1 MDERA
6 SAQIKGRHVSQPL
19 VDEYSTLDDLDEPVS
34 ASAWRPVV
42 SPAQA
47 VGGKVDNRID
57 NYSRNT
63 ANYSK
68 KTSKWTPTR
77 IAALC
82 LAALVLGVLGFAGFQ
97 MYKASYKEAVNAELR
112 PDNVEDAEAARE
124 VLTPTTAR
132 DPFYMMIIGTDTRH
146 DDEGERSDTNIVA
159 RVDPQSGVISMIS
172 IPRDTAIMLEG
183 YGMQKFNAA
192 FTFGGIP
199 GAIQAA
205 ESLLG
210 VKISH
215 YALIDF
221 DGMISLVDAIGG
233 VDVDVPVYIDD
244 PDAGPVTVDAGL
256 QHLDGEH
263 ALVFARSRAY
273 ATGDFQRTTNQR
285 TLINAMLNQCMTL
298 NDTDL
303 PRVIESAAECMTTDM
318 TVSMLHDYA
327 LYFMNFEEI
336 TVYSAMV
343 PSSTAMS
350 EGASYVVCD
359 TATLLQVMQAINAGE
374 DPSAY
379 VADFTVTNSEEA
391 QAAGLPDAIGIDSR
405 LLEGGYVEEDI
416 GYYGDGYSYGYY

>member
-1 MDERA
+1 MPERE
-6 SAQIKGRHVSQPL
+6 SAHIQGRHVSQPL
-19 VDEYSTLDDLDEPVS
+19 VDEYDTIDDIDEPVVV
-34 ASAWRPVV
+34 SAWRPVV

-47 VGGKVDNRID
+47 VGDKADNRID
-57 NYSRNT
+57 KYSRNS
-63 ANYSK
+63 AAYSK
-68 KTSKWTPTR
+68 KASKWTSMR
-77 IAALC
+77 VVALC
-82 LAALVLGVLGFAGFQ
+82 LTALVLGVLGFAGFQ
-97 MYKASYKEAVNAELR
+97 IYKANYKETVNAELR
-112 PDNVEDAEAARE
+112 PESVEDAEAARE

-132 DPFYMMIIGTDTRH
+132 DPFYMMIIGTDSRY

-159 RVDPQSGVISMIS
+159 RVDPQSGIISMIS

-192 FTFGGIP
+192 YSFGGIP

-215 YALIDF
+215 YALVDF

-244 PDAGPVTVDAGL
+244 PDAGSVTVDAGL

-273 ATGDFQRTTNQR
+273 ITGDFQRTTNQR
-285 TLINAMLNQCMTL
+285 TLISAMLNQCMTL
-298 NDTDL
+298 SNTDL
-303 PRVIESAAECMTTDM
+303 PRVIESAAECMTTDL
-318 TVSMLHDYA
+318 TVTMLHDYA

-336 TVYSAMV
+336 TVYSVMV
-343 PSSTAMS
+343 PSGTAMN
-350 EGASYVVCD
+350 EGSSYVVCD

-374 DPSAY
+374 DPSSY
-379 VADFTVTNSEEA
+379 VADYTVTNSEEA
-391 QAAGLPDAIGIDSR
+391 QAAGMADAIGIDSR
-405 LLEGGYVEEDI
+405 LLEGGYVE
-416 GYYGDGYSYGYY
+416 DGYVDDGTGYADGSY